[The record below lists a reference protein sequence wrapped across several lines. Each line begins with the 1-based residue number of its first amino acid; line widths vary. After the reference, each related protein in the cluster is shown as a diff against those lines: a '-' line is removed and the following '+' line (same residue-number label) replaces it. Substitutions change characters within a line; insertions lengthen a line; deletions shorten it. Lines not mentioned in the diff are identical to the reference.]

1 VEITRLDTLRLEEF
15 PNLLFVTVHTN
26 EGLVGL
32 GETFFGAQ
40 AVEAYLHESVA
51 PYLLGK
57 DPLQIERHATALR
70 GYLGFASTGIELR
83 GNSAIDVALW
93 DLLGQVS
100 GQPLYQLL
108 GGASRDSVPIYNTCA
123 GYRYVRQR
131 PVQAVENWG
140 LGDGEP
146 GGPYED
152 LEAFLTDAGRLA
164 EDLLAQGITGMKIWP
179 FDPYA
184 EASNGTWISEHD
196 LDRGL
201 EPFRKIR
208 AAVGSAMDIM
218 VEFHSL
224 WDVPTAQR
232 ILRALEEFEPYWYED
247 PVRPDSPGALA
258 QVARSTRVR
267 VAAGETLAGRRA
279 FRELLDR
286 QAAEV
291 LIVDLSWCGGIS
303 EARKIGT
310 LAETYGI
317 PVTPHDCTGPVVLN
331 ASTHLSLHLPNAPV
345 QETVRA
351 YYTGWYRELVTALPT
366 IENGR
371 IRPPEGAG
379 LGTSLLPHVPERA
392 DAHLRSSTL
401 EHAPA

>member
-1 VEITRLDTLRLEEF
+1 MKINRIDTLRLDEF
-15 PNLLFVTVHTN
+15 PNLLFVTVHTD

-70 GYLGFASTGIELR
+70 GYLGFASTGTEQR

-93 DLLGQVS
+93 DLLGQAS
-100 GQPLYQLL
+100 GLPLYLLL

-140 LGDGEP
+140 LRDGEP
-146 GGPYED
+146 EGPYED
-152 LEAFLTDAGRLA
+152 LEAFLADAGRLA
-164 EDLLAQGITGMKIWP
+164 EDLLGQGITGMKIWP

-184 EASNGTWISEHD
+184 EASNGTSISAHD

-208 AAVGSAMDIM
+208 AAVGSAMDVM

-232 ILRALEEFEPYWYED
+232 ILRALEPFEPFWYED
-247 PVRPDSPGALA
+247 PVRPDSPSALA

-267 VAAGETLAGRRA
+267 VAAGETVAGRRA

-286 QAAEV
+286 EAAQV
-291 LIVDLSWCGGIS
+291 VIVDLSWCGGIS
-303 EARKIGT
+303 EARKIGS

-317 PVTPHDCTGPVVLN
+317 PVTPHDCTGPVVLT

-351 YYTGWYRELVTALPT
+351 YYTGWYRDLVTALPT
-366 IENGR
+366 IENGN
-371 IRPPEGAG
+371 IRPPESAG
-379 LGTSLLPHVPERA
+379 LGTSLLPEVHERA

-401 EHAPA
+401 EHASV

>member
-1 VEITRLDTLRLEEF
+1 VKTTQLDTIRLEEF
-15 PNLLFVTVHTN
+15 PNLLFVLVRTD

-40 AVEAYLHESVA
+40 AVEAYLHETVA
-51 PYLLGK
+51 PYLLGT
-57 DPLQIERHATALR
+57 DPLQIERHAGALR
-70 GYLGFASTGIELR
+70 GYLGYASTGVELR
-83 GNSAIDVALW
+83 GNSAVDIALW
-93 DLLGQVS
+93 DLLGQAS

-108 GGASRDSVPIYNTCA
+108 GGASRDSIPIYNTCA
-123 GYRYVRQR
+123 GYRYVRER
-131 PVQAVENWG
+131 PVQAVDNWG
-140 LGDGEP
+140 IGTGEP
-146 GGPYED
+146 DGPYED
-152 LEAFLTDAGRLA
+152 LAAFLTDAGRLA
-164 EDLLAQGITGMKIWP
+164 EDLLSQDIRGMKIWP
-179 FDPYA
+179 FDAYA
-184 EASNGTWISEHD
+184 EESNGTSISEHD

-208 AAVGSAMDIM
+208 SAVGGAMDVM

-232 ILRALEEFEPYWYED
+232 IFRALEEFEPYWCED
-247 PVRPDSPGALA
+247 PVRPDSVSALA
-258 QVARSTRVR
+258 QVARSTRMR

-286 QAAEV
+286 EAAQV
-291 LIVDLSWCGGIS
+291 AIVDLSWCGGIS

-317 PVTPHDCTGPVVLN
+317 PVTPHDCTGPVVLT
-331 ASTHLSLHLPNAPV
+331 ASTHLSVHLPNAPL

-351 YYTGWYRELVTALPT
+351 YYTGWYRELVTTLPA

-371 IRPPEGAG
+371 ITPPDGAG
-379 LGTSLLPHVPERA
+379 LGTSLLPDVPGRA
-392 DAHLRSSTL
+392 DAHVRSSML
-401 EHAPA
+401 

>member
-1 VEITRLDTLRLEEF
+1 MKITRLETLRLDEF
-15 PNLLFVTVHTN
+15 PNLIFVNVHAD

-70 GYLGFASTGIELR
+70 GYLGYASTGIELR

-93 DLLGQVS
+93 DLLGQAS
-100 GQPLYQLL
+100 GQPVYQLL

-123 GYRYVRQR
+123 GYRYVRQQ

-140 LGDGEP
+140 LSDGEP
-146 GGPYED
+146 DGPYED

-184 EASNGTWISEHD
+184 EASDGTWISAND

-208 AAVGSAMDIM
+208 GAVGSAIDIM

-232 ILRALEEFEPYWYED
+232 ILRALEEFEPFWYED

-258 QVARSTRVR
+258 QVARSTWVR

-286 QAAEV
+286 EAAQV
-291 LIVDLSWCGGIS
+291 VIVDLSWCGGIS
-303 EARKIGT
+303 EARKIGS

-317 PVTPHDCTGPVVLN
+317 PVTPHDCTGPVVLT
-331 ASTHLSLHLPNAPV
+331 ASTHLAVHLPNAPV

-351 YYTGWYRELVTALPT
+351 YYSGWYRELVTALPT
-366 IENGR
+366 IENGT
-371 IRPPEGAG
+371 IRPPEGVG
-379 LGTSLLPHVPERA
+379 LGTALLPDVHERA
-392 DAHLRSSTL
+392 DVHARSSML
-401 EHAPA
+401 EHAPV

>member
-1 VEITRLDTLRLEEF
+1 MKVTRIDTLRLEEF
-15 PNLLFVTVHTN
+15 PNLLFVTVHTD
-26 EGLVGL
+26 EGLLGL

-70 GYLGFASTGIELR
+70 GYLGYASTGVELR
-83 GNSAIDVALW
+83 GNSAIDIALW

-140 LGDGEP
+140 LGGAD
-146 GGPYED
+146 GPYED

-164 EDLLAQGITGMKIWP
+164 EDLLAEGITGMKIWP

-184 EASNGTWISEHD
+184 EASNGTGISADD
-196 LDRGL
+196 LDEGL

-208 AAVGSAMDIM
+208 GAVGSAMEIM

-224 WDVPTAQR
+224 WDVPTAQQ
-232 ILRALEEFEPYWYED
+232 ILRALEEFDPYWFED
-247 PVRPDSPGALA
+247 PVRPDSAGALA

-267 VAAGETLAGRRA
+267 VASGETLAGRRA

-286 QAAEV
+286 EAAQV
-291 LIVDLSWCGGIS
+291 VIVDLSWCGGIS

-317 PVTPHDCTGPVVLN
+317 PVAPHDCTGPVVLT
-331 ASTHLSLHLPNAPV
+331 ASTHLSLHLPNAPL

-351 YYTGWYRELVTALPT
+351 YYTGWYRELVSALPT

-371 IRPPEGAG
+371 ITPPEGPG
-379 LGTSLLPHVPERA
+379 LGTSLLPEVHERA
-392 DAHLRSSTL
+392 DARLRSSTF
-401 EHAPA
+401 AQVPA

>member
-1 VEITRLDTLRLEEF
+1 MKITRIDTLRLEEF
-15 PNLLFVTVHTN
+15 PNLLFVTVHTDD
-26 EGLVGL
+26 GLVGL
-32 GETFFGAQ
+32 GETFFGAR

-51 PYLLGK
+51 TYLLGK
-57 DPLQIERHATALR
+57 DPLQIERHLTALR
-70 GYLGFASTGIELR
+70 GYLGYASTGVELR
-83 GNSAIDVALW
+83 GNSAIDIALW

-100 GQPLYQLL
+100 GLPLYQLL
-108 GGASRDSVPIYNTCA
+108 GGASRESVPIYNTCA
-123 GYRYVRQR
+123 GYRYVRER
-131 PVQAVENWG
+131 PVQAVDNWG
-140 LGDGEP
+140 IGDGEP

-164 EDLLAQGITGMKIWP
+164 EDLLADGITAMKIWP

-184 EASNGTWISEHD
+184 EASNGTRISADE

-208 AAVGSAMDIM
+208 GAVGSAMDVM

-224 WDVPTAQR
+224 WDVPTAQL
-232 ILRALEEFEPYWYED
+232 ILRSLEPFEPYWYED
-247 PVRPDSPGALA
+247 PVRPDSPSALA

-267 VAAGETLAGRRA
+267 VASGETLAGRRA

-286 QAAEV
+286 EAAQV
-291 LIVDLSWCGGIS
+291 VIVDLSWCGGVS

-317 PVTPHDCTGPVVLN
+317 PVTPHDCTGPVVLT

-351 YYTGWYRELVTALPT
+351 YYTGWYRELLTALPT
-366 IENGR
+366 IEDGR

-379 LGTSLLPHVPERA
+379 LGTSLLPDVRDRA
-392 DAHLRSSTL
+392 DARVRSSML
-401 EHAPA
+401 EHVPT